1 MSFYPFNPNL
11 GQKIQGEAGVVPFD
25 RGFVGHYRIA
35 PAAISAVAVLA
46 ATALTTGVQTITA
59 GITNPDF
66 PRTVTVKGNAAG
78 IAGNVVVTGK
88 NAAGVTITDTI
99 ALNAATEVEGVKAF
113 KEVTSIQLPI
123 KTNGSGDTV
132 SIGMAKKF
140 GMPAILANAACLLVK
155 LFDGSADTGSL
166 TVDSDEVEKN
176 LFALNGTPNGAKVMD
191 LFFIV

>member
-1 MSFYPFNPNL
+1 MTD
-11 GQKIQGEAGVVPFD
+11 A
-25 RGFVGHYRIA
+25 
-35 PAAISAVAVLA
+35 
-46 ATALTTGVQTITA
+46 VQTITA

-66 PRTVTVKGNAAG
+66 PRTVTAKGNASG
-78 IAGNVVVTGK
+78 ITGNVVVTGK
-88 NAAGVTITDTI
+88 NAAGATITDTI

-176 LFALNGTPNGAKVMD
+176 LFALNGTPNGTKVID